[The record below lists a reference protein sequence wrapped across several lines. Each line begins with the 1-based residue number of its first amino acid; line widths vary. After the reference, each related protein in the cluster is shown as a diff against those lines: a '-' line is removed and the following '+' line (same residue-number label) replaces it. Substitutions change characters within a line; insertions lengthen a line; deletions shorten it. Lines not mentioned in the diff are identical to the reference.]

1 MNPFSSIEQISSALH
16 KRQISVSEL
25 VQVFL
30 RRIAENQDLN
40 CFITVDADGA
50 LEAAKKADK
59 LIGQDEG
66 GVLMGIPIAHKDLF
80 CTLGMKTSCGSK
92 MLDNFVAPYD
102 ATVVKQLKQ
111 AGAISLGK
119 TNMDEFAMGSSN
131 ETSYFGPALNPWDT
145 SCVPGG
151 SSGGS
156 AAAVSAGLVVA
167 ATGTDT
173 GGSIRQPS
181 SFCGVTGLKPTYGRV
196 SRYGMVAFASSL
208 DQAGPIA
215 HSVADIG
222 LLLKAMEGFDPRD
235 STSVKIPKTDRFR
248 KTNPIKI
255 GIPKEYTED
264 LSEKVGIAL
273 DEAKNVFSNLGVE
286 FKDIQL
292 PNSRHAIPAYYVIS
306 GAEASTNLSRYD
318 GIRYGHR
325 AKDVANLSDL
335 YSRSRSEGFGNEV
348 KRRIIT
354 GTYALSVGYYDA
366 YYVKAQKIRR
376 LIRDDF
382 LEAFKEVDLILSPTA
397 PTAAFKRN
405 LLKDDPVNMYLQD
418 IYTIP
423 ANLSGLPAI
432 SLPAGFDGQL
442 PIGIQLIGPHF
453 DEASLIHVGQLFQQR
468 TDWHQKHPSPGSRN
482 NE

>member
-1 MNPFSSIEQISSALH
+1 MNPFSSIEQIHSALYQ
-16 KRQISVSEL
+16 KQISTIEL

-30 RRIAENQDLN
+30 QRIEENHDLN

-50 LEAAKKADK
+50 LEEAKRADK
-59 LIGQDEG
+59 LISRNEG
-66 GVLMGIPIAHKDLF
+66 GLLTGIPIAHKDLF
-80 CTLGMKTSCGSK
+80 CTAGIKTSCASK
-92 MLDNFVAPYD
+92 MLDNFIAPYN
-102 ATVVKQLKQ
+102 ATVVEQLRE

-131 ETSYFGPALNPWDT
+131 ETSYFGPTLNPWDT

-156 AAAVSAGLVVA
+156 AAAVGAGLVVA

-215 HSVADIG
+215 HSVTDIA
-222 LLLKAMEGFDPRD
+222 LLLEAMEGFDPRD
-235 STSVKIPKTDRFR
+235 STSVKMPKTDPSR
-248 KTNPIKI
+248 KTKSMKI
-255 GIPKEYTED
+255 GIPKEYIVD
-264 LSEKVGIAL
+264 LGENIGRAL
-273 DEAKNVFSNLGVE
+273 EEAKKVFSGFGVE
-286 FKDIQL
+286 FKDIEL

-325 AKDVANLSDL
+325 AKEITNLSEL
-335 YSRSRSEGFGNEV
+335 YARSRSEGFGKEV
-348 KRRIIT
+348 KRRIVT

-397 PTAAFKRN
+397 PTVAFKRN
-405 LLKDDPVNMYLQD
+405 LLKDDPVNMYRQD

-432 SLPAGFDGQL
+432 SLPAGFDGNL
-442 PIGIQLIGPHF
+442 PIGIQLIAPHF
-453 DEASLIHVGQLFQQR
+453 DEASLIHAGQLFQQG
-468 TDWHQKHPSPGSRN
+468 TDWHQKHPSLGSRN